1 MSEINV
7 IIQSGAVEPGDV
19 ELVFGSEPVK
29 VIDRDSVTDLPG
41 LLAELGLY
49 KSRSE
54 ARRAGRTGDIP
65 TGYTEMKGSKKCY
78 LFIWNPI

>member
-1 MSEINV
+1 MSELNV
-7 IIQSGAVEPGDV
+7 IIQSDAVESGDV
-19 ELVFGSEPVK
+19 ELIFGSEPV
-29 VIDRDSVTDLPG
+29 VTINRDSVTDLPG

-54 ARRAGRTGDIP
+54 SRRAGRTGDIP
-65 TGYTEMKGSKKCY
+65 TGYTEMKGSKKCH